1 MYYSTVHT
9 YCMSCTVVHV
19 SVHLVDDDDCNC
31 KHVSPPH
38 PLTPS
43 NWEALPSI
51 PIKEKVTAHRG
62 SGRGRG
68 HVTLRCCGSVRD
80 LLPRDESEVLWEE
93 PKQENIKVQL

>member
-1 MYYSTVHT
+1 MLASILLMMMTV
-9 YCMSCTVVHV
+9 TVNM
-19 SVHLVDDDDCNC
+19 C
-31 KHVSPPH
+31 H

>member
-1 MYYSTVHT
+1 MLASILLMMMTV
-9 YCMSCTVVHV
+9 TVNM
-19 SVHLVDDDDCNC
+19 C
-31 KHVSPPH
+31 H

-62 SGRGRG
+62 SGRG
-68 HVTLRCCGSVRD
+68 HVTLRCCGSV